1 MLQIDDTNKIRRLYR
16 SVNNKRM
23 EIIMMKSEAY
33 HLNEAIILDKL
44 FDYISSH
51 GLENITIRDLCRE
64 TGLAQGTLYYW
75 FNDKMSLIC
84 EAAEHGLKRAANR
97 IFEYAFSNMSN
108 LRAFFDNCLSEIG
121 RQRDE
126 LRFIYQMAASPV
138 YGKRIRENGQGLE
151 KMYDKYAKKLAEA
164 LRCDHR
170 TLRPA
175 VYLFVSAVLDYVI
188 WDDAEKAQ
196 LQLEFIYTYINN
208 NILGAN

>member
-23 EIIMMKSEAY
+23 ESIMMKSEAY

-44 FDYISSH
+44 FDYISGH

-84 EAAEHGLKRAANR
+84 EAAEYGLKRAANR
-97 IFEYAFSNMSN
+97 IFEYAFSSMNN
-108 LRAFFDNCLSEIG
+108 LRGFFDSCLSEVS

-138 YGKRIRENGQGLE
+138 YGKRIRENGHELE
-151 KMYDKYAKKLAEA
+151 KMYDRYVEKLAEA
-164 LRCDHR
+164 LDCDPQA
-170 TLRPA
+170 LQPA
-175 VYLFVSAVLDYVI
+175 VYLFISAVLDYII
-188 WDDAEKAQ
+188 WDDTEKTQ
-196 LQLEFIYTYINN
+196 LQLEFIYRYISNRIPVTN
-208 NILGAN
+208 